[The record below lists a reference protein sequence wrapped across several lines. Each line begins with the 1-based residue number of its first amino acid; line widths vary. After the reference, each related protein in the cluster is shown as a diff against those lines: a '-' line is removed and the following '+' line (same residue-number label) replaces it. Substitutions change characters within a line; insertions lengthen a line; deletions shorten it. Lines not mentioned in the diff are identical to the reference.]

1 MGSIDEDI
9 IIQKVLD
16 GDVQSFEEIVRR
28 YNMMVYTL
36 AYRVLKIREEAEEL
50 AQDVFL
56 KIYQSLDKF
65 NRKSKLST
73 WIYRITYN
81 ASINKYKSQKR
92 KIDTLE
98 LDNIHDLSIS
108 DSSDSYDE
116 VSINDKR
123 EIINNSISKLPE
135 TDRIIITLYYYEELP
150 IKEVAEIVGMST
162 HNVKIKLFR
171 SRQKLFTELKDKVG
185 QEKIDY
191 YEYSG

>member
-1 MGSIDEDI
+1 MVPIDEDI
-9 IIQKVLD
+9 LIQRVLD
-16 GDVQSFEEIVRR
+16 GDVHSFEEIVRR

-56 KIYQSLDKF
+56 KVFQSLDKF

-81 ASINKYKSQKR
+81 ASINKYKSHKRNIDTIELDSLNEFNISDLSDSVDEMSINEKR
-92 KIDTLE
+92 KL
-98 LDNIHDLSIS
+98 
-108 DSSDSYDE
+108 
-116 VSINDKR
+116 
-123 EIINNSISKLPE
+123 INNTILKLPE

-150 IKEVAEIVGMST
+150 IKEVAEIVGIST

-171 SRQKLFTELKDKVG
+171 SRQKLFAELKDKVG
-185 QEKIDY
+185 QEKLDY
-191 YEYSG
+191 YEYG